1 MIHPRYYVLAIY
13 IADRP
18 YKINEGFALELLQTE
33 KRNLEQRNP
42 NNVYGIMSVEQFN
55 NEKDKAI
62 NRLAKREED
71 EQHWTI

>member
-1 MIHPRYYVLAIY
+1 MVYPKYYVLAIY
-13 IADRP
+13 IANRP

-33 KRNLEQRNP
+33 KWNLEQRNP
-42 NNVYGIMSVEQFN
+42 SNMYRIMSIEQFN

-62 NRLAKREED
+62 NSLAKREED

>member
-1 MIHPRYYVLAIY
+1 MVYPRYYVLAIY

-18 YKINEGFALELLQTE
+18 YKINGGFALELLQTE
-33 KRNLEQRNP
+33 KRNLEQRNS
-42 NNVYGIMSVEQFN
+42 NGIYKIMSVEQFN
-55 NEKDKAI
+55 NEKENVI

>member
-1 MIHPRYYVLAIY
+1 MVYPKYYVLAIY
-13 IADRP
+13 IANRP

-33 KRNLEQRNP
+33 KWNLEQRNP
-42 NNVYGIMSVEQFN
+42 NNVYRIMSVEQFN

-62 NRLAKREED
+62 NSLAKREED